1 YDQAAGAFTGVTDA
15 LDAMNGRMK
24 PVMADFGDWLTGT
37 AIPQFQEF
45 GTAAGDAISGAF
57 ASGEVQSRITQTVT
71 AFKGVIDA
79 GKGLVPVALDIA
91 SWDLCISALTGVGAA
106 ARIVAPPLEAISKFM
121 EEHPAVVTAA
131 VGAWTA
137 FKTVPG
143 IVDRVKDPV
152 KGLVDNMKSGSTG
165 ALDLA

>member
-1 YDQAAGAFTGVTDA
+1 YDQAAGAFTGVTDD

-91 SWDLCISALTGVGAA
+91 GSLGRASAALGVASW
-106 ARIVAPPLEAISKFM
+106 E
-121 EEHPAVVTAA
+121 
-131 VGAWTA
+131 
-137 FKTVPG
+137 
-143 IVDRVKDPV
+143 
-152 KGLVDNMKSGSTG
+152 
-165 ALDLA
+165 